1 MSGPEKELKDQKKEV
16 PHETV
21 SQEADKTTEPGTI
34 EIDESILDGKSDL
47 QKFADELGGELEKAK
62 EKEKEKSKE
71 KGFFGRKNKDA
82 ESQKKVE
89 KLLETVK
96 EKDEKIKELENSLKM
111 MVAENR
117 NQKTRIEN
125 EFRSKIK
132 FAVEDFFRDF
142 ITVKDDFDKA
152 MDFSPKSEEAQN
164 DPFLQGIRHLLSK
177 TESIMKKYGL
187 EGYSGMGEQFDPALH
202 QAMSMV
208 NVEGKAANEI
218 VAEYVKGY
226 RYYDRVLRPSMVIVA
241 SGNSPAPEKEA
252 EEEKKDEADNGSA
265 DNENNGQ

>member
-1 MSGPEKELKDQKKEV
+1 MSGPEKELKDQKKEA
-16 PHETV
+16 PEETV
-21 SQEADKTTEPGTI
+21 SQEAEKISEPGTI

-47 QKFADELGGELEKAK
+47 QKLADELGGELEKAK
-62 EKEKEKSKE
+62 EKEKEKNKE
-71 KGFFGRKNKDA
+71 KGFFGRKKDA
-82 ESQKKVE
+82 ESQKKIE

-152 MDFSPKSEEAQN
+152 MDFAPKNEEAQK

-226 RYYDRVLRPSMVIVA
+226 RYYDRILRPSMVIVA

-265 DNENNGQ
+265 ENENNGQ

>member
-1 MSGPEKELKDQKKEV
+1 MSGPEKELKDRKNEV
-16 PHETV
+16 PQETV
-21 SQEADKTTEPGTI
+21 PEDAEKIAEPGTI

-47 QKFADELGGELEKAK
+47 QKLADELGGELEKAK

-71 KGFFGRKNKDA
+71 KGFFGRKKDA
-82 ESQKKVE
+82 ESQKKIE

-152 MDFSPKSEEAQN
+152 MDFAPKNEEAQN

-226 RYYDRVLRPSMVIVA
+226 RYYDRILRPSMVIVA
-241 SGNSPAPEKEA
+241 SGASPVAEKET

-265 DNENNGQ
+265 ENENNGQ